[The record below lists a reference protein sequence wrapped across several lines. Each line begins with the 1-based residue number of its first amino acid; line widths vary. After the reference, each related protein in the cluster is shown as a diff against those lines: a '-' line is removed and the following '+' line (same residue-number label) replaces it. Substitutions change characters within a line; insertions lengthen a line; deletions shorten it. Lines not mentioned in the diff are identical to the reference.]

1 MSLMM
6 LGFSAQI
13 VGILV
18 VPAGAAAV
26 LLGGW
31 IVKKLKLTRDRILIY
46 CVVIQLLNIP
56 LVFMFLLFCPTQ
68 NYVGLNYH
76 PEQEHHQEQISEGGF
91 AQVCNANCF
100 CNHETADP
108 VCGSDGLMYLS
119 PCLAGCQNFGE
130 KSLISFYLFFYE
142 IDGTLMMFFMFKEV
156 IILLGAPASQ
166 IPFLQQQEK
175 HAMMAATI

>member
-1 MSLMM
+1 
-6 LGFSAQI
+6 
-13 VGILV
+13 
-18 VPAGAAAV
+18 
-26 LLGGW
+26 
-31 IVKKLKLTRDRILIY
+31 
-46 CVVIQLLNIP
+46 
-56 LVFMFLLFCPTQ
+56 MFLLFCPTQ

-142 IDGTLMMFFMFKEV
+142 IDGTLMMFFYV
-156 IILLGAPASQ
+156 
-166 IPFLQQQEK
+166 
-175 HAMMAATI
+175 